1 MIKDNEKLHEFIKNF
16 MTQFDPSYGFQL
28 WDGNSAFSFTTYLTE
43 RFENVRMN
51 EEDLKDLLPIGFAI
65 SLSAYQCLYGEK
77 FTEDKMKDGF
87 DEFLEMALN

>member
-16 MTQFDPSYGFQL
+16 MAQFDPAYGFQL

-51 EEDLKDLLPIGFAI
+51 EEDLKDLLSIGFTI

-77 FTEDKMKDGF
+77 LNEDQIKDGF